1 MRKRDETRSLSRTLH
16 SFLIIIAL
24 FWRRRG
30 YALPAGRPARL
41 TCTCRACARMH
52 ACMICVISMCRRP
65 EREEDYTSCTTIP
78 ALLTQRRKMNLL
90 THNQLRTRRRP
101 VRCMDWP
108 ERAAPPV
115 PGGDADLPCRAARA
129 CTPCVGGRGPC
140 SPPRVRKAASPLR
153 PRVKCCKLP
162 RHTPAA
168 GT

>member
-1 MRKRDETRSLSRTLH
+1 
-16 SFLIIIAL
+16 
-24 FWRRRG
+24 
-30 YALPAGRPARL
+30 LPAGRPARL

-108 ERAAPPV
+108 ERAAPPPCLV
-115 PGGDADLPCRAARA
+115 VMRTCRAGRPVHARHA
-129 CTPCVGGRGPC
+129 LAGGGHARRRA
-140 SPPRVRKAASPLR
+140 SARPPRLCVRASNAASYR
-153 PRVKCCKLP
+153 
-162 RHTPAA
+162 
-168 GT
+168 GTRQPPVPDTHCTRLALCARRQ